1 MILIS
6 NFKKYKH
13 CSDEILSRY
22 EEALNLANRG
32 DQKAFDIFSQLNQ
45 EGYNAAELQRFLKP
59 LPDQQ
64 DEQLQKCA
72 FEVLYHS
79 TDIECVKH
87 ALLLSLTQVDEEK
100 KDDIMLF
107 MENSEFTYF
116 A

>member
-1 MILIS
+1 M
-6 NFKKYKH
+6 
-13 CSDEILSRY
+13 
-22 EEALNLANRG
+22 
-32 DQKAFDIFSQLNQ
+32 NQ

-87 ALLLSLTQVDEEK
+87 ALLLLSLTHVDEEK

>member
-1 MILIS
+1 MPI
-6 NFKKYKH
+6 
-13 CSDEILSRY
+13 
-22 EEALNLANRG
+22 G
-32 DQKAFDIFSQLNQ
+32 DQIAFNIFSQLNQ
-45 EGYNAAELQRFLKP
+45 EGYNAAELQHSLKP
-59 LPDQQ
+59 LPNQQ
-64 DEQLQKCA
+64 DEQLQNVVFDA
-72 FEVLYHS
+72 LYHS